1 MSTSTPTIYNGR
13 AYVGVSGVGQF
24 AAYSG
29 HNITVIDLGGWDIAY
44 TVRTQGY
51 PQTSALLTTAYEAE
65 TGAVNVY
72 FFDNFTPGK
81 LRMLTDR
88 PGQTEPDVTVV
99 ERYTDGGKTTD
110 YETAYVLFTPSG
122 A

>member
-1 MSTSTPTIYNGR
+1 M
-13 AYVGVSGVGQF
+13 
-24 AAYSG
+24 
-29 HNITVIDLGGWDIAY
+29 
-44 TVRTQGY
+44 
-51 PQTSALLTTAYEAE
+51 
-65 TGAVNVY
+65 NVY

-122 A
+122 AQMQYAICSPIADEYGTIYFKNDSAYLMALSSTITELRLVSQPPRSMTVMLWPE